1 MAEYGQHT
9 SCVSEAEKYEKTLY
23 KAKTNVKLNP
33 QEAWMELIAEAATR
47 KKEAPANIS
56 EHLGRLSELDN
67 VPRNCN
73 KFTNFAKN
81 SLRLNNNAI
90 VDGIWKFLEQLK
102 NEKVSLAVT
111 TVTNEEKKAE
121 KDTSG
126 KKDPT
131 SEFQGGKGDKRKA
144 DEMQQKETVPD
155 SIEEDAAERKKR
167 KQEKKQKKLD
177 RLAAEAEVTASAEN
191 EQTGADD
198 TTTENR
204 EKKSKKQKREK
215 NLHQIEQVEEESV
228 VEENDEMK
236 EKKKKKKDKKEKKQK
251 D

>member
-23 KAKTNVKLNP
+23 KAKTNVKMNP

-47 KKEAPANIS
+47 KQEAPANIS

-81 SLRLNNNAI
+81 SLRLNNNSI

-102 NEKVSLAVT
+102 NEKVQLAVT
-111 TVTNEEKKAE
+111 TVSNDEKKAE
-121 KDTSG
+121 KDVSG
-126 KKDPT
+126 KQDP
-131 SEFQGGKGDKRKA
+131 SEHQEKKGEKRKVEETQSKEIVPA
-144 DEMQQKETVPD
+144 DST
-155 SIEEDAAERKKR
+155 EDDVADRKKR

-177 RLAAEAEVTASAEN
+177 RLAAEETATAAVVEN
-191 EQTGADD
+191 EHASSDVV
-198 TTTENR
+198 ENR

-215 NLHQIEQVEEESV
+215 IVKEVEE
-228 VEENDEMK
+228 VETVAEEK
-236 EKKKKKKDKKEKKQK
+236 EKVNDKMKKKKDKKEKEQK
-251 D
+251 V